1 MIDANQIGNRT
12 SSCIVEFKGLGD
24 GNIWGGDVI
33 YVENAYNKRMH
44 RFFRFFFWYAK
55 KYLFDSSN
63 GGYRKLKYIPKLVK
77 KINQVEYLKY
87 MAPYLSEVDTSEINM
102 STEILRD
109 YLVDKE
115 DWKYLK
121 PGFLFYRNT
130 LANGIDQ
137 WDYYPL
143 VAIEHRWIS
152 VRAQIKEILKAHEKA
167 DYDIRRFRE
176 LYHGAE
182 RFGFGLCCKQYI
194 QDENYADRIFDD
206 PDYEIRKLVNQL
218 QKSAW
223 KLRQRGI
230 SYNILERLVHT
241 EPVISRLVIT
251 EGYKIILPDYHNM
264 EITLEPLSKAV
275 FFLFLRHPEG
285 IIFKDLPDYT
295 EELKSIYGQLRST
308 GLTEKAIKSIEDVT
322 DPTKNAINER
332 CARIR
337 AAFVN
342 KFDEILACNYYID
355 GKRGEPKKIGLAA
368 DKIEW
373 EKPFDF

>member
-1 MIDANQIGNRT
+1 MIDATEIRYRCQST
-12 SSCIVEFKGLGD
+12 VVEFKGLGD
-24 GNIWGGDVI
+24 GKTWYGDVI

-44 RFFRFFFWYAK
+44 RFFRYSHWYAK
-55 KYLFDSSN
+55 KYLFDTYE
-63 GGYRKLKYIPKLVK
+63 GGFRELVYVPKLVK
-77 KINQVEYLKY
+77 KINKTKYLKY
-87 MAPYLSEVDTSEINM
+87 MAPYLSEVNASEVNM

-121 PGFLFYRNT
+121 SGFLFYRNT

-143 VAIEHRWIS
+143 VSIDNKHIS
-152 VRAQIKEILKAHEKA
+152 VKEQIKDILKEHVKSNEKN
-167 DYDIRRFRE
+167 RRFRE
-176 LYHGAE
+176 LYHGE
-182 RFGFGLCCKQYI
+182 NRFGGGLHCEQYM
-194 QDENYADRIFDD
+194 QDEDYADNIFDA
-206 PDYEIRKLVNQL
+206 PNKEMRELVYQL

-223 KLRQRGI
+223 KLHQRGI

-251 EGYKIILPDYHNM
+251 EDYKILLPDYQGM
-264 EITLEPLSKAV
+264 EISLEPLSKAV

-285 IIFKDLPDYT
+285 IIFKELPDYT
-295 EELKSIYGQLRST
+295 EELKYIYKRLRST

-322 DPTKNAINER
+322 DPTNNAINER

-355 GKRGEPKKIGLAA
+355 GKRGEPKKISLPM
-368 DKIEW
+368 DKVEW
-373 EKPFDF
+373 EKPF